1 MNTKNIVLNKRSISL
16 LSVIS
21 FAVASLL
28 MMSTVVST
36 GSAGAASSTKQVTI
50 GFAEITEASPVV
62 LQAQAEAKA
71 VAKLLGFK
79 LIVAN
84 ADGDPAQ
91 MAAGMSSFVNQGVS
105 ALFDIAIA
113 PAVAPQA
120 FASAKKKGIPII
132 AILGPVI
139 DPTHQVAATYGPS
152 DAIMGHLLAKQMM
165 TDYPSGAQALTLNA
179 SRQMPIVIRYQTL
192 AHDTAGVV
200 NVASVHETDLGNAI
214 VDTQTAVADSLQAN
228 PKINMIWGLQDWEFA
243 TSLQTIASKKLQNCG
258 VYGFYLDPIDFSVLR
273 TAKAAGITSGMA
285 VVDSPVW
292 DSVWYAFDAIANK
305 NLLHKSKWITA
316 QSIHEFPYVL
326 LTPTNVQATGD
337 VYKYPSYK
345 PFFTSLWKS
354 EGIKV
359 VGK

>member
-1 MNTKNIVLNKRSISL
+1 
-16 LSVIS
+16 
-21 FAVASLL
+21 
-28 MMSTVVST
+28 
-36 GSAGAASSTKQVTI
+36 
-50 GFAEITEASPVV
+50 
-62 LQAQAEAKA
+62 
-71 VAKLLGFK
+71 
-79 LIVAN
+79 
-84 ADGDPAQ
+84 
-91 MAAGMSSFVNQGVS
+91 
-105 ALFDIAIA
+105 
-113 PAVAPQA
+113 
-120 FASAKKKGIPII
+120 
-132 AILGPVI
+132 
-139 DPTHQVAATYGPS
+139 
-152 DAIMGHLLAKQMM
+152 
-165 TDYPSGAQALTLNA
+165 
-179 SRQMPIVIRYQTL
+179 
-192 AHDTAGVV
+192 
-200 NVASVHETDLGNAI
+200 
-214 VDTQTAVADSLQAN
+214 
-228 PKINMIWGLQDWEFA
+228 MIWGLQDWEFA